1 MVVGR
6 GHAVLVRTGG
16 RAPHA
21 VGRRVVGVRS
31 RDGGGAKG
39 KGKDPNRV
47 YAAFAG
53 ATHVLAFETAGEGD
67 TAVPL
72 GMFVSE
78 RCSDGDMVV
87 GRAVERED
95 GER

>member
-1 MVVGR
+1 M
-6 GHAVLVRTGG
+6 
-16 RAPHA
+16 
-21 VGRRVVGVRS
+21 GRRVGGFVPET
-31 RDGGGAKG
+31 GGGS

-87 GRAVERED
+87 GRAVERDD

>member
-6 GHAVLVRTGG
+6 GHAVLVRPGGELHTPWGDGSWGFVPETGG
-16 RAPHA
+16 
-21 VGRRVVGVRS
+21 
-31 RDGGGAKG
+31 GGKG

-47 YAAFAG
+47 YATFAG